1 MDGSASRLFA
11 QCTRS
16 SVAHV
21 IAFNTRWKDR
31 RQAAFRIHLAI
42 CYLSNRFDL
51 SPDYQAKPFSSPHGL
66 PEAPGIVSPSQW
78 PDHIFSADTF
88 NQFHSQEHTMNK
100 DQTKGRIEEAKGKV
114 KEVAGNLVGN
124 DNLALKGTI
133 QKSGGKAQAAFGDL
147 KKDIKDASKGK

>member
-1 MDGSASRLFA
+1 L
-11 QCTRS
+11 
-16 SVAHV
+16 
-21 IAFNTRWKDR
+21 
-31 RQAAFRIHLAI
+31 
-42 CYLSNRFDL
+42 
-51 SPDYQAKPFSSPHGL
+51 
-66 PEAPGIVSPSQW
+66 
-78 PDHIFSADTF
+78 PDHIISTDAL
-88 NQFHSQEHTMNK
+88 NQFHSQEQTMNK